1 MAIPPYSS
9 YYNKNALV
17 CNEKSNTFDTEILE
31 SDQIN
36 MIRKVPFFQISVNIV
51 NFPIAVNGKCGY
63 FIEYAKCCIFGLTV
77 KEVSKYLNKDRI

>member
-36 MIRKVPFFQISVNIV
+36 MIRKVPFFQISVNIANLYAYQIV
-51 NFPIAVNGKCGY
+51 NQLIKLD
-63 FIEYAKCCIFGLTV
+63 I
-77 KEVSKYLNKDRI
+77 